1 MKIDLALMAGNPL
14 STSYLTFFA
23 TIKSWVNYV
32 DTILWLDSG
41 TNDGSI
47 KQFSEDERGKIRVI
61 SDFRTNWDINDD
73 FSPNAINSMINA
85 GIQETDADWLIIIG
99 ADFVLNKMN
108 RSFLERELSTY
119 EDELWVK
126 FARKKIK
133 LKHNLTF
140 SEKWD
145 SRGTVCLNMRK
156 AKELSYFP
164 YLYGIDNNSR
174 FLSDYPLNITHYGS
188 LKKADG
194 VEVVPFGDFS
204 GSEAPLLKSLNVFV
218 ADHFFYKAGQAVLQ
232 RMRFQKY
239 FNSLAN
245 GSAPYRRLEA
255 RCIVGFE
262 KSRWNK
268 QELMT
273 LPYPSEFKA
282 IINKFYSNDM
292 LGGVVFKENLLV
304 KLTFKICRIE
314 RKFRDLLFSYDSCL
328 DKMKKSEQIEEAI
341 SAACDLKSILDER

>member
-14 STSYLTFFA
+14 STNYLTFFA
-23 TIKSWVNYV
+23 TIKSWENYV
-32 DTILWLDSG
+32 DNILWLDSG
-41 TNDGSI
+41 TNDGSFEE
-47 KQFSEDERGKIRVI
+47 FSSQERKKIRVI
-61 SDFRTNWDINDD
+61 SDFRTNWNISDD

-99 ADFVLNKMN
+99 ADFVLDTID
-108 RSFLERELSTY
+108 RSILERELSTY
-119 EDELWVK
+119 EDVLFAK

-133 LKHNLTF
+133 LKQNLGF
-140 SEKWD
+140 VKEWD

-174 FLSDYPLNITHYGS
+174 FLSDYPLNIKHFGS
-188 LKKADG
+188 IKKVDG
-194 VEVVPFGDFS
+194 VEVVPFGDVS
-204 GSEAPLLKSLNVFV
+204 RSEVPLLKSLNVFV
-218 ADHFFYKAGQAVLQ
+218 ADHFFYKADQAVLQ
-232 RMRFQKY
+232 RIRFQKY

-262 KSRWNK
+262 KSRWK
-268 QELMT
+268 KEELMT

-314 RKFRDLLFSYDSCL
+314 RKLRDLLFSYDSCF
-328 DKMKKSEQIEEAI
+328 DKMKKSNQIEEAI
-341 SAACDLKSILDER
+341 AAAIDLKSILSER